1 MVLAAGA
8 GRRFGRP
15 KVTVAGWLDIAVAA
29 LRDGGCS
36 DVVVVLGAA
45 HVTVGAGVTAVVTEH
60 WADGMSASVRAGVI
74 RADEMGA
81 DYVALH
87 VVDTPDVGA
96 DVVARVIAAAV
107 ADPASVSRASF
118 GERPGHPVVIGREH
132 WGRMLP
138 TLTGDHGAAKY
149 LRTVDVRLVECG
161 DLATGQ
167 DIDEPREA
175 DPSGPDYPTRTDG
188 AAGHAD
194 GPDAA
199 GAPCRGSRER

>member
-1 MVLAAGA
+1 MAARIVGVVLAAGA

-36 DVVVVLGAA
+36 DVAVVLGAA
-45 HVTVGAGVTAVVTEH
+45 RVTVAAGVTAVVAEH

-107 ADPASVSRASF
+107 ANPASVARASF
-118 GERPGHPVVIGREH
+118 GGRPGHPVVIGREH

-138 TLTGDHGAAKY
+138 TLTGDRGAATY
-149 LRTVDVRLVECG
+149 LRAVGVRLVECG

-175 DPSGPDYPTRTDG
+175 DPSGPVTGRD
-188 AAGHAD
+188 
-194 GPDAA
+194 
-199 GAPCRGSRER
+199 S